1 MFQASKQWLRGVFFA
16 AHGGHTRPD
25 IFSHNSSVSPTHM
38 LRALIALALI
48 CLLNPAFAEDER
60 VQTQKQIDAARQDV
74 TELQKVLGKLQE
86 ERAGVQKDLRTTETE
101 MGKLEKQVEVLQKEL
116 KKTETELQKLDS
128 EKKKLNSARVEQ
140 QRLIAIQARA
150 AYQSGRQEY
159 LKLLLN
165 QQHPEKFARTLT
177 YYDYLSQAR
186 LEQLR
191 NFNETLRQLANVEKD
206 IDVQQAQLLV
216 QKSSLDSQS
225 EELAKVRQERQQALA
240 KLNQDYKAR
249 DQKLQARQQDQAD
262 LAKVLKTIEETLAR
276 QAREAEEARQKALVA
291 AREAEEKRQR
301 EAEAVARNNSS
312 NSSRKSDDE
321 PAPRRPVK
329 APGAVVSSAG
339 VSYGG
344 PFAEAKGKLPW
355 PIDGRLL
362 ARFGEARGDD
372 ERTKWDGVMISAAAG
387 SQVRAVHGGRVVF
400 ADWLRGAGLLVILD
414 HGNGYLTLYGHN
426 QSLLKSA
433 GDIVKAGE
441 AISTVGNSG
450 GQDTA
455 ALYFAI
461 RQQGRPSD
469 PAQWCRTQG

>member
-1 MFQASKQWLRGVFFA
+1 
-16 AHGGHTRPD
+16 
-25 IFSHNSSVSPTHM
+25 M

-48 CLLNPAFAEDER
+48 CLLNPAFADDER
-60 VQTQKQIDAARQDV
+60 AQTQKQIDAARQDV
-74 TELQKVLGKLQE
+74 AELQKVLNKLQE
-86 ERAGVQKDLRTTETE
+86 EKAGVQKDLRNTETE

-116 KKTETELQKLDS
+116 KKTESELQRLDN
-128 EKKKLNSARVEQ
+128 EKKKLNSARAEQ

-165 QQHPEKFARTLT
+165 QQNPEKFARTLT
-177 YYDYLSQAR
+177 YYDYMSQAR
-186 LEQLR
+186 LTQLN
-191 NFNETLRQLANVEKD
+191 NFNETLRQLAAVEKD
-206 IDVQQAQLLV
+206 IDLQQAQLLV
-216 QKSSLDSQS
+216 QKSTLESQG

-240 KLNQDYKAR
+240 RLNQDYKAR

-262 LAKVLKTIEETLAR
+262 LSKVLKTIEETLAR

-291 AREAEEKRQR
+291 AREAEEQRQR
-301 EAEAVARNNSS
+301 AAS
-312 NSSRKSDDE
+312 NSRNKDE
-321 PAPRRPVK
+321 PAPKRPVK
-329 APGAVVSSAG
+329 APGELVSSAG
-339 VSYGG
+339 ASYGG
-344 PFAEAKGKLPW
+344 AFAEAKGKLPW
-355 PIDGRLL
+355 PVNGRLL

-372 ERTKWDGVMISAAAG
+372 ERTKWDGVMISAGAG
-387 SQVRAVHGGRVVF
+387 SQVHAVHGGRVVF

-414 HGNGYLTLYGHN
+414 HGNGYLSLYGHN
-426 QSLLKSA
+426 QSLLKAA

-450 GQDTA
+450 GQDTS